1 MKHSIPKLLGNGRVG
16 LRGVVLGC
24 AALLLVA
31 GVAPRAHSWFRSNA
45 VSRNAV
51 SRNETPASAQTPV
64 NPVAVNVP
72 LPIQSLEAEYI
83 TITSRGF
90 EPAEIT
96 RSGGHFLLAV
106 DNRSGLDDVALTLDL
121 LAGNRLQQ
129 QRVSRSRS
137 AWRVVVDLPPG
148 RYVLGEANHSR
159 WRCQLT
165 ITAL

>member
-1 MKHSIPKLLGNGRVG
+1 MKHTIPKLLGSGRVG
-16 LRGVVLGC
+16 LRGVVLGS
-24 AALLLVA
+24 AALLLLA
-31 GVAPRAHSWFRSNA
+31 GVAPRAHSWFRLNG
-45 VSRNAV
+45 V
-51 SRNETPASAQTPV
+51 SRNETSARAQTPA

-72 LPIQSLEAEYI
+72 LPTQSLEAEYI

-90 EPAEIT
+90 EPSEIT

-106 DNRSGLDDVALTLDL
+106 DNRSGLDDVALTLDR
-121 LAGNRLQQ
+121 LAGDRVQQ

-148 RYVLGEANHSR
+148 RYVLGEANHSS

-165 ITAL
+165 ITAR